1 MKYLFIGG
9 VGHSGTTMLNHIF
22 SSHSLALTTKGE
34 SRVAES
40 LPMLQ
45 EEYAGIASKSA
56 KYKFIADIIYFG
68 YRFKKDK
75 FYNPDDDNN
84 PYWQSDFD
92 LDVLTDDLS
101 ADVRKVILETL
112 QRTGKSLFVEKTPS
126 NVFFHKNILK
136 LVPDAKVIII
146 HRDVRDVV
154 ASLKKRYQTLLTN
167 PEVFSHNLET
177 KKLDKDYNLVID
189 SHLWAKAAKSEAAI
203 KGQVTIVKYEDF
215 VSNPE
220 TELKKLCSW
229 LEIEFEPA
237 MLSLKSRNS
246 ANQEEVK
253 IAGVTDHS
261 VGSYRKTLSAAEIA
275 VVQKY
280 AGKYLHEFGY
290 ELDKVGAKDKISATM
305 LEVQSY
311 GKVGVRVLKRL
322 RLMKP
327 KYALRFAKNL
337 IYKLKI

>member
-1 MKYLFIGG
+1 
-9 VGHSGTTMLNHIF
+9 
-22 SSHSLALTTKGE
+22 
-34 SRVAES
+34 
-40 LPMLQ
+40 
-45 EEYAGIASKSA
+45 
-56 KYKFIADIIYFG
+56 
-68 YRFKKDK
+68 
-75 FYNPDDDNN
+75 
-84 PYWQSDFD
+84 
-92 LDVLTDDLS
+92 
-101 ADVRKVILETL
+101 
-112 QRTGKSLFVEKTPS
+112 
-126 NVFFHKNILK
+126 
-136 LVPDAKVIII
+136 
-146 HRDVRDVV
+146 
-154 ASLKKRYQTLLTN
+154 
-167 PEVFSHNLET
+167 
-177 KKLDKDYNLVID
+177 LVID
-189 SHLWAKAAKSEAAI
+189 SHLWAKAAKSEAEI

-229 LEIEFEPA
+229 LEIEFEPT

-280 AGKYLHEFGY
+280 AGKYLREFGY

-305 LEVQSY
+305 LEIQSY
-311 GKVGVRVLKRL
+311 GKVSVRVLKRL